1 MSKYETVVVFDGN
14 LPQDA
19 IEKESKKV
27 EELLSTN
34 GSIIKIDVWGK
45 RPLAYTINKKSFGY
59 YVLFVYEYNGNA
71 GKFID
76 NSLKFNTNVM
86 RHLTV
91 IHENAVIFAATKSA
105 NDRASENTDD
115 VKEEEE

>member
-27 EELLSTN
+27 EELLSAN
-34 GSIIKIDVWGK
+34 GTIIKIDVWGK
-45 RPLAYTINKKSFGY
+45 KHMAYAINKKTFGF

-76 NSLKFNTNVM
+76 NNFKFNGNVI

-91 IHENAVIFAATKSA
+91 IHDDASIFAANKPVTE
-105 NDRASENTDD
+105 RQSEDLSD
-115 VKEEEE
+115 AKEEEE